1 MQKEPLAVTTVI
13 RVLIYEMLAGFAVFG
28 VWEPSVEQFGWIMG
42 GGVVII
48 ESIMW
53 LITRSEVWSPAGAP
67 THPPTEA
74 LWSSKVAAAEAAG
87 AHALDTQ
94 KAEYEGRLAATTSA
108 LAVAV
113 DGEFATVP
121 SGGGRHV
128 APLSQETH
136 EAQVDTVNPGQEAN
150 Q

>member
-28 VWEPSVEQFGWIMG
+28 VWTPSVEQFGWIMG
-42 GGVVII
+42 GGVVIL

-74 LWSSKVAAAEAAG
+74 LWSTKVAAAEVAG
-87 AHALDTQ
+87 EHALATQ
-94 KAEYEGRLAATTSA
+94 KADFEARLAASA
-108 LAVAV
+108 VVA
-113 DGEFATVP
+113 DGEFATQGPGAAVP
-121 SGGGRHV
+121 T
-128 APLSQETH
+128 PMSQGTH
-136 EAQVDTVNPGQEAN
+136 EAQVDSVNPGQEE
-150 Q
+150 